1 MKVKKIPYRLLS
13 AFVAVC
19 LLLSVSITS
28 VLAQAAPPSIT
39 VSDASGSPGDQVD
52 ISVDAENI
60 SFTKGI
66 TVKFT
71 FDASQFSCVESTVNP
86 DLLGNGNLAKVDSS
100 PEKDTV
106 LFYFISSQG
115 AAVGHLFTATFA
127 IKDGAETTSITPTV
141 EVYYNENNVN
151 DPSSVQ
157 VSGGQITVTDPTPPD
172 VPVTGLTL
180 DRHEVSLTTGDS
192 DTLVATITPD
202 NATDQTVVWSS
213 SDHTV
218 VAIDGNGNITAMKA
232 GTATI
237 TATSANGISD
247 SCVVT
252 VTDPTP
258 PDVPVTGLTLDRHEV
273 NMTTGDSDTL
283 TATITPDNAT
293 DKSVAWSSSDST
305 VVAVDENG
313 NITAM
318 KAGTAT
324 ITATSANNISDSC
337 VVTVTDPTPP
347 DVPVTDLT
355 LDRHEVN
362 MTTGDSDTLV
372 AAITPDNATDKSVAW
387 SSSDST
393 VVAVDENG
401 NITAL
406 KAGTATITATSA
418 NDISDSCVVTVTDP
432 TPPDV
437 PVTDLTLD
445 RHEVNMTTG
454 DSDTLVAAITPD
466 NATDKSVTWSSSDST
481 VVAVDENG
489 NITALKAGTATITAT
504 SANDISDSCV
514 ITVTDSS
521 SPVIPVESISLDRH
535 EVDLTV
541 GDSDTLI
548 AAVTPD
554 NATEDVL
561 WASSDESVVT
571 VDQDGNITAV
581 GAGEAIIVA
590 GTENGV
596 YDICFVTVS
605 AQTGG
610 DNVPADSI
618 TFDQD
623 EVELTVGESEKLE
636 ITISPDNATD
646 KTVAWSSSDESVV
659 TVDENGKIT
668 AIKAGTATI
677 TVTTSNGLTAT
688 CTITVTA
695 AGTGDNPGGS
705 AGGDHNAP
713 QTGDNGPFLEVVV
726 SAAALGAVSLLVL
739 RKRRAA

>member
-355 LDRHEVN
+355 LDR
-362 MTTGDSDTLV
+362 
-372 AAITPDNATDKSVAW
+372 KSV
-387 SSSDST
+387 
-393 VVAVDENG
+393 E
-401 NITAL
+401 
-406 KAGTATITATSA
+406 
-418 NDISDSCVVTVTDP
+418 
-432 TPPDV
+432 
-437 PVTDLTLD
+437 
-445 RHEVNMTTG
+445 
-454 DSDTLVAAITPD
+454 
-466 NATDKSVTWSSSDST
+466 
-481 VVAVDENG
+481 
-489 NITALKAGTATITAT
+489 
-504 SANDISDSCV
+504 
-514 ITVTDSS
+514 
-521 SPVIPVESISLDRH
+521 
-535 EVDLTV
+535 
-541 GDSDTLI
+541 
-548 AAVTPD
+548 
-554 NATEDVL
+554 
-561 WASSDESVVT
+561 
-571 VDQDGNITAV
+571 
-581 GAGEAIIVA
+581 
-590 GTENGV
+590 
-596 YDICFVTVS
+596 
-605 AQTGG
+605 
-610 DNVPADSI
+610 
-618 TFDQD
+618 
-623 EVELTVGESEKLE
+623 
-636 ITISPDNATD
+636 
-646 KTVAWSSSDESVV
+646 
-659 TVDENGKIT
+659 
-668 AIKAGTATI
+668 
-677 TVTTSNGLTAT
+677 
-688 CTITVTA
+688 
-695 AGTGDNPGGS
+695 
-705 AGGDHNAP
+705 
-713 QTGDNGPFLEVVV
+713 
-726 SAAALGAVSLLVL
+726 
-739 RKRRAA
+739 

>member
-1 MKVKKIPYRLLS
+1 M
-13 AFVAVC
+13 
-19 LLLSVSITS
+19 
-28 VLAQAAPPSIT
+28 
-39 VSDASGSPGDQVD
+39 
-52 ISVDAENI
+52 
-60 SFTKGI
+60 
-66 TVKFT
+66 
-71 FDASQFSCVESTVNP
+71 
-86 DLLGNGNLAKVDSS
+86 
-100 PEKDTV
+100 
-106 LFYFISSQG
+106 
-115 AAVGHLFTATFA
+115 
-127 IKDGAETTSITPTV
+127 
-141 EVYYNENNVN
+141 
-151 DPSSVQ
+151 
-157 VSGGQITVTDPTPPD
+157 
-172 VPVTGLTL
+172 
-180 DRHEVSLTTGDS
+180 
-192 DTLVATITPD
+192 
-202 NATDQTVVWSS
+202 
-213 SDHTV
+213 
-218 VAIDGNGNITAMKA
+218 
-232 GTATI
+232 
-237 TATSANGISD
+237 
-247 SCVVT
+247 
-252 VTDPTP
+252 
-258 PDVPVTGLTLDRHEV
+258 
-273 NMTTGDSDTL
+273 
-283 TATITPDNAT
+283 
-293 DKSVAWSSSDST
+293 
-305 VVAVDENG
+305 
-313 NITAM
+313 
-318 KAGTAT
+318 
-324 ITATSANNISDSC
+324 
-337 VVTVTDPTPP
+337 
-347 DVPVTDLT
+347 PVTDLT

-362 MTTGDSDTLV
+362 MTTGDSDTLTAV
-372 AAITPDNATDKSVAW
+372 VTPDNATDKSVTW

-437 PVTDLTLD
+437 PVTGLTLD

-454 DSDTLVAAITPD
+454 NSDTLVAAITPD

-504 SANDISDSCV
+504 SANNISDSCV

-541 GDSDTLI
+541 GDSDTLV

>member
-1 MKVKKIPYRLLS
+1 MYRLFWFVGGVVLYHHRNHTTKEGVSMKVKKIPYRLLS

-39 VSDASGSPGDQVD
+39 VSDVSGSPGDQVD

-180 DRHEVSLTTGDS
+180 DRHEV
-192 DTLVATITPD
+192 
-202 NATDQTVVWSS
+202 
-213 SDHTV
+213 
-218 VAIDGNGNITAMKA
+218 
-232 GTATI
+232 
-237 TATSANGISD
+237 
-247 SCVVT
+247 
-252 VTDPTP
+252 
-258 PDVPVTGLTLDRHEV
+258 
-273 NMTTGDSDTL
+273 
-283 TATITPDNAT
+283 
-293 DKSVAWSSSDST
+293 
-305 VVAVDENG
+305 
-313 NITAM
+313 
-318 KAGTAT
+318 
-324 ITATSANNISDSC
+324 
-337 VVTVTDPTPP
+337 
-347 DVPVTDLT
+347 
-355 LDRHEVN
+355 N

-372 AAITPDNATDKSVAW
+372 AAITPDNATDKSVTW
-387 SSSDST
+387 ISSDST

-418 NDISDSCVVTVTDP
+418 N
-432 TPPDV
+432 
-437 PVTDLTLD
+437 
-445 RHEVNMTTG
+445 N
-454 DSDTLVAAITPD
+454 
-466 NATDKSVTWSSSDST
+466 
-481 VVAVDENG
+481 
-489 NITALKAGTATITAT
+489 
-504 SANDISDSCV
+504 ISDSCV

-541 GDSDTLI
+541 GDSDTLV

>member
-237 TATSANGISD
+237 TATSAND
-247 SCVVT
+247 
-252 VTDPTP
+252 
-258 PDVPVTGLTLDRHEV
+258 
-273 NMTTGDSDTL
+273 
-283 TATITPDNAT
+283 
-293 DKSVAWSSSDST
+293 
-305 VVAVDENG
+305 
-313 NITAM
+313 
-318 KAGTAT
+318 
-324 ITATSANNISDSC
+324 ISDSC

-418 NDISDSCVVTVTDP
+418 N
-432 TPPDV
+432 
-437 PVTDLTLD
+437 
-445 RHEVNMTTG
+445 N
-454 DSDTLVAAITPD
+454 
-466 NATDKSVTWSSSDST
+466 
-481 VVAVDENG
+481 
-489 NITALKAGTATITAT
+489 
-504 SANDISDSCV
+504 ISDSCV

-541 GDSDTLI
+541 GDSDTLV